1 MEKWIKEIESKE
13 NIEIL
18 FACEGGSHAWG
29 TSSSISDYDIR
40 FIFKHKSVK
49 SYVSLTKQ
57 AETIELSTPYDIQGW
72 DILKAFHLVKKSNPS
87 LYEWVF
93 SPIVYRD
100 KDGFSTELKK
110 VILESYSSLTLVMHY
125 LHVMSKNLNEVKRKV
140 TFQLHTQKQL
150 IHAVRSYLIC
160 SIIINDQS
168 ITKGPYQ
175 LGKSTDKHTLE
186 RYLEFYQPLVEAK
199 VTDTVIPLALVEDI
213 VHTLEMEKETL
224 VGKAKKLPTGKD
236 CTPVLN
242 RWIWDLLNV

>member
-1 MEKWIKEIESKE
+1 MGKWIKEIENKE

-18 FACEGGSHAWG
+18 FACEGGSRAWG
-29 TSSSISDYDIR
+29 TSSSTSDYDIR

-49 SYVSLTKQ
+49 SYVSLTNQ
-57 AETIELSTPYDIQGW
+57 AETIELSTPNDVQGW
-72 DILKAFHLVKKSNPS
+72 DILKAFQLVRKSNPS

-110 VILESYSSLTLVMHY
+110 VILESYSAFTLVMHY
-125 LHVMSKNLNEVKRKV
+125 LHVMSKNLNEVKRKE
-140 TFQLHTQKQL
+140 TFNLHTQKQL
-150 IHAVRSYLIC
+150 IHAVRSYLI
-160 SIIINDQS
+160 STIMVKEQS
-168 ITKGPYQ
+168 ISKGPYQ
-175 LGKSTDKHTLE
+175 LGENPDKLTLE

-213 VHTLEMEKETL
+213 IYTLEIEKETL
-224 VGKAKKLPTGKD
+224 VGKAKELPTGKD

-242 RWIWDLLNV
+242 RWIWELLNV